1 MSTDNILVLMPL
13 ITAPVFFIA
22 GFLLRRHPPK
32 HINWL
37 LGYRT
42 HRAMRSQ
49 AHWDFAQRYAGREL
63 MIWGAVYI
71 TTSLLGA
78 FFFPQE
84 GIGVLIGIILLLF
97 FSIIPIVRTESRL
110 KQEFDE
116 I

>member
-1 MSTDNILVLMPL
+1 MSTDNVLFLMPL
-13 ITAPVFFIA
+13 ITGPVFFIA
-22 GFLLRRHPPK
+22 GFLLRRYPPR

-63 MIWGAVYI
+63 MIWGAVYMA
-71 TTSLLGA
+71 TSLLGA
-78 FFFPQE
+78 FFFPHE
-84 GIGVLIGIILLLF
+84 GAGVLISILLLLI

>member
-1 MSTDNILVLMPL
+1 MSTENTLVLMPL
-13 ITAPVFFIA
+13 ITGPVFIIA
-22 GFLLRRHPPK
+22 GILVRRYPPK

-49 AHWDFAQRYAGREL
+49 AHWDFAQRFAGREL
-63 MIWGAVYI
+63 IIWGVAYM

-78 FFFPQE
+78 LFIPTE
-84 GIGVLIGIILLLF
+84 GPGVLLSILLLLI
-97 FSIIPIVRTESRL
+97 FSILPIIRTENRL
-110 KQEFDE
+110 KKEFDE